1 MSVEL
6 LVPVFFYLRILR
18 ECPGAQKNGL
28 ELRIFSTH
36 AKEFGGLTWR
46 QLNATITGLQ
56 EAMFK
61 KDIFREAQFKILDGL
76 TTNQEQGEGELVIWR
91 KPSATA

>member
-1 MSVEL
+1 MSVEF
-6 LVPVFFYLRILR
+6 LVPIFLNRRLLR
-18 ECPGAQKNGL
+18 ENPGAQKTGL
-28 ELRIFSTH
+28 ELRIFSTN

-56 EAMFK
+56 EGMFK
-61 KDIFREAQFKILDGL
+61 KNIFREAQFKILDGL
-76 TTNQEQGEGELVIWR
+76 TTKQEQGEGELVIWR